1 MTTKQAH
8 RELSRF
14 ALGLGLSISESQQ
27 CQIDSFAA
35 ELAAANARVNLV
47 SRSDPATILL
57 RHVADGAAAA
67 AVLIKEIRK
76 PEPRILDLGAGGG
89 CIGMTIKIVWPEARV
104 TLMESSQRKYRF
116 LNAMATH
123 SGLPGLSITSHRAGE
138 GKPPAGLLNFDA
150 VLERALAPLAKSL
163 QLALPLTAPT
173 GLFLAF
179 QSEVPDPEEARLKRA
194 LARHAARLV
203 KSIPYRLPA
212 EKKDRHLVLF
222 MRQGS

>member
-89 CIGMTIKIVWPEARV
+89 CIGMTIKILWPEARV
-104 TLMESSQRKYRF
+104 VLMESSQRKYRF
-116 LNAMATH
+116 LNAMAAH
-123 SGLPGLSITSHRAGE
+123 SGLKGLSVSSHRAGE
-138 GKPPAGLLNFDA
+138 GKPPAGLTDFDA
-150 VLERALAPLAKSL
+150 VVERALAPLAESL
-163 QLALPLTAPT
+163 KLALPLAAPD
-173 GLFLAF
+173 GLVLAF
-179 QSEVPDPEEARLKRA
+179 QSEAPDLEEAALKRL
-194 LARHAARLV
+194 LARHAAAF
-203 KSIPYRLPA
+203 SDSMTYRLPA
-212 EKKDRHLVLF
+212 EEKDRRLVVF
-222 MRQGS
+222 RRQGS